1 MTTSREGRL
10 RGRDLALA
18 VGAAALLL
26 VVVLAASIRHDAHCE
41 RGGEEDAE
49 AAASL
54 ARQALAARLLSAE
67 QEALENQLLVKRVAG
82 LVAEERVEAASFS
95 ELYGDADL
103 LARAVD
109 AAAAAARSSLN
120 AASTA
125 RARRS
130 ASLYKSENDAA
141 STRSSPTSPATR
153 FTNNWFSKASCSAL
167 KSRAASACRAR
178 EAAASASS
186 SPPLSQCAS
195 WRIDAAN
202 TTTNNSAAA
211 PTARARSRP
220 RRRPSRVAMRQRCEG
235 WPRELHRAP

>member
-1 MTTSREGRL
+1 MATREGRL

-49 AAASL
+49 TAASL

-82 LVAEERVEAASFS
+82 LVVEERAEAASFS

-109 AAAAAARSSLN
+109 AAF
-120 AASTA
+120 
-125 RARRS
+125 
-130 ASLYKSENDAA
+130 SED
-141 STRSSPTSPATR
+141 
-153 FTNNWFSKASCSAL
+153 L
-167 KSRAASACRAR
+167 
-178 EAAASASS
+178 AAASA
-186 SPPLSQCAS
+186 PGWAAAES
-195 WRIDAAN
+195 W
-202 TTTNNSAAA
+202 AAA
-211 PTARARSRP
+211 PEENWAAPERDWAAAEPEAEIDDFARQRDAGRAVDDAREADDAADRARC
-220 RRRPSRVAMRQRCEG
+220 AA
-235 WPRELHRAP
+235 LRAAYAVVPGVSWGTAPAEAQTEWRTRGCDAK

>member
-1 MTTSREGRL
+1 MTTREGRL

-49 AAASL
+49 TAASL

-82 LVAEERVEAASFS
+82 LVVEERAEAASFS

-109 AAAAAARSSLN
+109 AAF
-120 AASTA
+120 
-125 RARRS
+125 
-130 ASLYKSENDAA
+130 SED
-141 STRSSPTSPATR
+141 
-153 FTNNWFSKASCSAL
+153 L
-167 KSRAASACRAR
+167 
-178 EAAASASS
+178 AAASA
-186 SPPLSQCAS
+186 PGWAAAES
-195 WRIDAAN
+195 W
-202 TTTNNSAAA
+202 AAA
-211 PTARARSRP
+211 PEENWAAPERDWAAAEPEAEIDDFARQRDAGRAVDDAREADDAADRARC
-220 RRRPSRVAMRQRCEG
+220 AA
-235 WPRELHRAP
+235 LRAAYAVVPGVSWGTAPAEAQTEWRTRGCDAK

>member
-1 MTTSREGRL
+1 MTTREGRL

-49 AAASL
+49 TAASL

-95 ELYGDADL
+95 DLYADADL

-109 AAAAAARSSLN
+109 AAFSEDAAAAP
-120 AASTA
+120 STGGPRRAGCGAGGELGRAGAGLGRGGAEAEVGFA
-125 RARRS
+125 RQR
-130 ASLYKSENDAA
+130 DAG
-141 STRSSPTSPATR
+141 
-153 FTNNWFSKASCSAL
+153 
-167 KSRAASACRAR
+167 RAVDDAR
-178 EAAASASS
+178 EAD
-186 SPPLSQCAS
+186 
-195 WRIDAAN
+195 DAAD
-202 TTTNNSAAA
+202 
-211 PTARARSRP
+211 RARC
-220 RRRPSRVAMRQRCEG
+220 AA
-235 WPRELHRAP
+235 LRAAYAVVPGVSWGTAPAEAQTEWRTRGCDGMG

>member
-1 MTTSREGRL
+1 MAATREGRL

-82 LVAEERVEAASFS
+82 LVGEERVEAASFS
-95 ELYGDADL
+95 DLYADADL

-109 AAAAAARSSLN
+109 AAFGEDL
-120 AASTA
+120 
-125 RARRS
+125 
-130 ASLYKSENDAA
+130 
-141 STRSSPTSPATR
+141 
-153 FTNNWFSKASCSAL
+153 
-167 KSRAASACRAR
+167 
-178 EAAASASS
+178 AAASA
-186 SPPLSQCAS
+186 PGWAAAES
-195 WRIDAAN
+195 W
-202 TTTNNSAAA
+202 AAA
-211 PTARARSRP
+211 PEENWAAPERDWAAAEPEAEIDDFARQRDAGRAVDDAREADDAADRARC
-220 RRRPSRVAMRQRCEG
+220 AA
-235 WPRELHRAP
+235 LRAAYAVVPGVSWGTAPAEAQTEWRTRGCDGMG

>member
-1 MTTSREGRL
+1 MTTREGRL

-49 AAASL
+49 TAASL

-95 ELYGDADL
+95 DLYADADL

-109 AAAAAARSSLN
+109 AAFSEDLAAAAAPSTGW
-120 AASTA
+120 AAAESWAAAPEENCAAPEENWAAAEPEAEVDDFA
-125 RARRS
+125 RQR
-130 ASLYKSENDAA
+130 DAG
-141 STRSSPTSPATR
+141 
-153 FTNNWFSKASCSAL
+153 
-167 KSRAASACRAR
+167 RAVDDAR
-178 EAAASASS
+178 EAD
-186 SPPLSQCAS
+186 
-195 WRIDAAN
+195 DAAD
-202 TTTNNSAAA
+202 
-211 PTARARSRP
+211 RARC
-220 RRRPSRVAMRQRCEG
+220 AA
-235 WPRELHRAP
+235 LRAAYAVVPGVSWGTAPAEAQTEWRTRGCDGMG

>member
-1 MTTSREGRL
+1 MTTREGRL

-49 AAASL
+49 TAASL

-95 ELYGDADL
+95 DLYADADL

-109 AAAAAARSSLN
+109 AAFSEDLAAAAAPSTGW
-120 AASTA
+120 AAAESWAAAPEENWAAPEQDWAAAEPEAEVDDFA
-125 RARRS
+125 RQR
-130 ASLYKSENDAA
+130 DAG
-141 STRSSPTSPATR
+141 
-153 FTNNWFSKASCSAL
+153 
-167 KSRAASACRAR
+167 RAVDDAR
-178 EAAASASS
+178 EAD
-186 SPPLSQCAS
+186 
-195 WRIDAAN
+195 DAAD
-202 TTTNNSAAA
+202 
-211 PTARARSRP
+211 RARC
-220 RRRPSRVAMRQRCEG
+220 AA
-235 WPRELHRAP
+235 LRAAYAVVPGVSWGTAPAEAQTEWRTRGCDGMG

>member
-1 MTTSREGRL
+1 MATREGRL

-95 ELYGDADL
+95 DLYKDADL

-109 AAAAAARSSLN
+109 AAFSEDLAAAAAPSTGW
-120 AASTA
+120 AAAESWAAAPEENWAAPEQDWAAAEPEAEVDDFA
-125 RARRS
+125 RQR
-130 ASLYKSENDAA
+130 DAG
-141 STRSSPTSPATR
+141 
-153 FTNNWFSKASCSAL
+153 
-167 KSRAASACRAR
+167 RAVDDAR
-178 EAAASASS
+178 EAD
-186 SPPLSQCAS
+186 
-195 WRIDAAN
+195 DAAD
-202 TTTNNSAAA
+202 
-211 PTARARSRP
+211 RARC
-220 RRRPSRVAMRQRCEG
+220 AA
-235 WPRELHRAP
+235 LRAAYAVVPGVSWGTAPAEAQTEWRTRGCDGMG

>member
-1 MTTSREGRL
+1 MTTREGRL

-49 AAASL
+49 TAASL

-95 ELYGDADL
+95 DLYADADL

-109 AAAAAARSSLN
+109 AAFSEDLAAAAAPSTGW
-120 AASTA
+120 AAAESWA
-125 RARRS
+125 AAPEENWAAPEQDWAAAEPEAEVDDFARQRDAGRAVDDAREADDAADRARR
-130 ASLYKSENDAA
+130 AA
-141 STRSSPTSPATR
+141 
-153 FTNNWFSKASCSAL
+153 L
-167 KSRAASACRAR
+167 RAAYAVVPGVSWGTAPA
-178 EAAASASS
+178 EA
-186 SPPLSQCAS
+186 QTE
-195 WRIDAAN
+195 WRTRGCDG
-202 TTTNNSAAA
+202 
-211 PTARARSRP
+211 
-220 RRRPSRVAMRQRCEG
+220 MG
-235 WPRELHRAP
+235 

>member
-1 MTTSREGRL
+1 MVTREGRL

-26 VVVLAASIRHDAHCE
+26 VVVLTASIRHDAHCE

-95 ELYGDADL
+95 DLYADADL

-109 AAAAAARSSLN
+109 A
-120 AASTA
+120 
-125 RARRS
+125 
-130 ASLYKSENDAA
+130 Y
-141 STRSSPTSPATR
+141 
-153 FTNNWFSKASCSAL
+153 F
-167 KSRAASACRAR
+167 
-178 EAAASASS
+178 
-186 SPPLSQCAS
+186 
-195 WRIDAAN
+195 
-202 TTTNNSAAA
+202 
-211 PTARARSRP
+211 
-220 RRRPSRVAMRQRCEG
+220 
-235 WPRELHRAP
+235 RAPFRINIYHALF

>member
-1 MTTSREGRL
+1 MTTREGRL

-49 AAASL
+49 TAASL

-95 ELYGDADL
+95 DLYADADL

-109 AAAAAARSSLN
+109 AAFSEDLAAAA
-120 AASTA
+120 APSTG
-125 RARRS
+125 
-130 ASLYKSENDAA
+130 
-141 STRSSPTSPATR
+141 
-153 FTNNWFSKASCSAL
+153 W
-167 KSRAASACRAR
+167 
-178 EAAASASS
+178 AAAE
-186 SPPLSQCAS
+186 S
-195 WRIDAAN
+195 W
-202 TTTNNSAAA
+202 AAA
-211 PTARARSRP
+211 PEENWAAPEQDWAAAEPEAEVDDFARQRDAGRAVDDARAADDAADR
-220 RRRPSRVAMRQRCEG
+220 ARCAA
-235 WPRELHRAP
+235 LRAAYAVVPGVSWGTAPAEAQTEWRTRGCDGMG

>member
-1 MTTSREGRL
+1 MAATREGRL

-49 AAASL
+49 TAASL

-95 ELYGDADL
+95 DLYADADL

-109 AAAAAARSSLN
+109 AAFGEDL
-120 AASTA
+120 
-125 RARRS
+125 
-130 ASLYKSENDAA
+130 
-141 STRSSPTSPATR
+141 
-153 FTNNWFSKASCSAL
+153 
-167 KSRAASACRAR
+167 
-178 EAAASASS
+178 AAASA
-186 SPPLSQCAS
+186 PGWAAAES
-195 WRIDAAN
+195 W
-202 TTTNNSAAA
+202 AAA
-211 PTARARSRP
+211 PEENWAAPERDWAAAEPEAEIDDFARQRDAGRAVDDAREADDAADRARC
-220 RRRPSRVAMRQRCEG
+220 AA
-235 WPRELHRAP
+235 LRAAYAVVPGVSWGTAPAEAQTEWRTRGCDGMG

>member
-1 MTTSREGRL
+1 MAATREGRL

-49 AAASL
+49 TAASL

-95 ELYGDADL
+95 DLYADADL

-109 AAAAAARSSLN
+109 AAFSEDLAAAA
-120 AASTA
+120 APSTG
-125 RARRS
+125 
-130 ASLYKSENDAA
+130 
-141 STRSSPTSPATR
+141 
-153 FTNNWFSKASCSAL
+153 W
-167 KSRAASACRAR
+167 
-178 EAAASASS
+178 AAAE
-186 SPPLSQCAS
+186 S
-195 WRIDAAN
+195 W
-202 TTTNNSAAA
+202 AAA
-211 PTARARSRP
+211 PEENWAAPEQDWAAAEPEAEVDDFARQRDAGRAVDDARAADDAADR
-220 RRRPSRVAMRQRCEG
+220 ARCAA
-235 WPRELHRAP
+235 LRAAYAVVPGVSWGTAPAEAQTEWRTRGCDGMG

>member
-1 MTTSREGRL
+1 MTTREGRL

-109 AAAAAARSSLN
+109 AAF
-120 AASTA
+120 
-125 RARRS
+125 
-130 ASLYKSENDAA
+130 SED
-141 STRSSPTSPATR
+141 
-153 FTNNWFSKASCSAL
+153 L
-167 KSRAASACRAR
+167 
-178 EAAASASS
+178 AAASA
-186 SPPLSQCAS
+186 PGWAAAES
-195 WRIDAAN
+195 W
-202 TTTNNSAAA
+202 AAA
-211 PTARARSRP
+211 PEENWAAPERDWAAAEPEAEVDDFARQRDAGRAVDDAREADDAADRARC
-220 RRRPSRVAMRQRCEG
+220 AA
-235 WPRELHRAP
+235 LRAAYAVVPGVSWGTAPAEAQTEWRTRGCDAK

>member
-1 MTTSREGRL
+1 MTTREGRL

-49 AAASL
+49 TAASL

-82 LVAEERVEAASFS
+82 LVVEERAEAASFS

-109 AAAAAARSSLN
+109 AAFSEDLAAAA
-120 AASTA
+120 AASTGWSGGELGPGWAAAAEAWAAAPEENWAAPERDWAEPEPEAAIDDFA
-125 RARRS
+125 RQR
-130 ASLYKSENDAA
+130 DAG
-141 STRSSPTSPATR
+141 
-153 FTNNWFSKASCSAL
+153 
-167 KSRAASACRAR
+167 RAVDDAR
-178 EAAASASS
+178 EAD
-186 SPPLSQCAS
+186 
-195 WRIDAAN
+195 DAAD
-202 TTTNNSAAA
+202 
-211 PTARARSRP
+211 RARC
-220 RRRPSRVAMRQRCEG
+220 AA
-235 WPRELHRAP
+235 LRAAYAVVPGVSWGTAPAEAQTEWRTRGCDGMG

>member
-1 MTTSREGRL
+1 MTTREVRL

-49 AAASL
+49 TAASL

-95 ELYGDADL
+95 DLYADADL

-109 AAAAAARSSLN
+109 AAFSEDLAAAAAPSTGW
-120 AASTA
+120 AAAESWAAAPEENWAAPERDWAAAEPEAEVDDFA
-125 RARRS
+125 RQR
-130 ASLYKSENDAA
+130 DAG
-141 STRSSPTSPATR
+141 
-153 FTNNWFSKASCSAL
+153 
-167 KSRAASACRAR
+167 RAVDDAR
-178 EAAASASS
+178 EAD
-186 SPPLSQCAS
+186 
-195 WRIDAAN
+195 DAAD
-202 TTTNNSAAA
+202 
-211 PTARARSRP
+211 RARC
-220 RRRPSRVAMRQRCEG
+220 AA
-235 WPRELHRAP
+235 LRAAYAVVPGVSWGTAPAEAQTEWRTRGCDGMG

>member
-95 ELYGDADL
+95 DLYKDADL

-109 AAAAAARSSLN
+109 AAFSEDLAAAA
-120 AASTA
+120 AASTGWSGGELGPGWAAAAEAWAAAPEENWAAPEQDWAAAEPEAEVDDFA
-125 RARRS
+125 RQR
-130 ASLYKSENDAA
+130 DAG
-141 STRSSPTSPATR
+141 
-153 FTNNWFSKASCSAL
+153 
-167 KSRAASACRAR
+167 RAVDDAR
-178 EAAASASS
+178 EAD
-186 SPPLSQCAS
+186 
-195 WRIDAAN
+195 DAAD
-202 TTTNNSAAA
+202 
-211 PTARARSRP
+211 RARCA
-220 RRRPSRVAMRQRCEG
+220 V
-235 WPRELHRAP
+235 LRAAYAVVPGVSWGTAPAEAQTEWRTRGCDGMG

>member
-1 MTTSREGRL
+1 MAATREGRL

-49 AAASL
+49 TAASL

-109 AAAAAARSSLN
+109 AAFSEDLAAAA
-120 AASTA
+120 AASTGWSGGELGPGWAAAAEAWAAAPEENWAAPERDWAEPEPEAEVDDFA
-125 RARRS
+125 RQR
-130 ASLYKSENDAA
+130 DAG
-141 STRSSPTSPATR
+141 
-153 FTNNWFSKASCSAL
+153 
-167 KSRAASACRAR
+167 RAVDDAR
-178 EAAASASS
+178 EAD
-186 SPPLSQCAS
+186 
-195 WRIDAAN
+195 DAAD
-202 TTTNNSAAA
+202 
-211 PTARARSRP
+211 RARC
-220 RRRPSRVAMRQRCEG
+220 AA
-235 WPRELHRAP
+235 LRAAYAVVPGVSWGTAPAEAQTEWRTRGCDGLG

>member
-1 MTTSREGRL
+1 MTTTREGRL

-109 AAAAAARSSLN
+109 AAFSEDLAAAAATVAVVPSSAGRSVSTGSSSRSRASMSTSSPSSSLGDSRERSILSKLLPMLPSRACRSSRCG
-120 AASTA
+120 TA
-125 RARRS
+125 WWRARFVGRTSERS
-130 ASLYKSENDAA
+130 GLIA
-141 STRSSPTSPATR
+141 PG
-153 FTNNWFSKASCSAL
+153 
-167 KSRAASACRAR
+167 
-178 EAAASASS
+178 
-186 SPPLSQCAS
+186 S
-195 WRIDAAN
+195 W
-202 TTTNNSAAA
+202 
-211 PTARARSRP
+211 
-220 RRRPSRVAMRQRCEG
+220 
-235 WPRELHRAP
+235 

>member
-1 MTTSREGRL
+1 MTAREGRL

-109 AAAAAARSSLN
+109 AAFGEDL
-120 AASTA
+120 
-125 RARRS
+125 
-130 ASLYKSENDAA
+130 
-141 STRSSPTSPATR
+141 
-153 FTNNWFSKASCSAL
+153 
-167 KSRAASACRAR
+167 
-178 EAAASASS
+178 AAASA
-186 SPPLSQCAS
+186 PGWAAAES
-195 WRIDAAN
+195 W
-202 TTTNNSAAA
+202 AAA
-211 PTARARSRP
+211 PEENWAAPERDWAAAEPEAEIDDFARQRDAGRAVDDAREADDAADRARC
-220 RRRPSRVAMRQRCEG
+220 AA
-235 WPRELHRAP
+235 LRAAYAVVPGVSWGTAPAEAQTEWRTRGCDGMG

>member
-1 MTTSREGRL
+1 MAATREGRL

-95 ELYGDADL
+95 
-103 LARAVD
+103 
-109 AAAAAARSSLN
+109 S
-120 AASTA
+120 
-125 RARRS
+125 
-130 ASLYKSENDAA
+130 
-141 STRSSPTSPATR
+141 
-153 FTNNWFSKASCSAL
+153 
-167 KSRAASACRAR
+167 
-178 EAAASASS
+178 
-186 SPPLSQCAS
+186 
-195 WRIDAAN
+195 
-202 TTTNNSAAA
+202 
-211 PTARARSRP
+211 
-220 RRRPSRVAMRQRCEG
+220 
-235 WPRELHRAP
+235 

>member
-1 MTTSREGRL
+1 MTTREGRL

-49 AAASL
+49 TAASL

-82 LVAEERVEAASFS
+82 LVVEERAEAASFS

-109 AAAAAARSSLN
+109 AAF
-120 AASTA
+120 
-125 RARRS
+125 
-130 ASLYKSENDAA
+130 SED
-141 STRSSPTSPATR
+141 
-153 FTNNWFSKASCSAL
+153 L
-167 KSRAASACRAR
+167 
-178 EAAASASS
+178 AAASA
-186 SPPLSQCAS
+186 PGWAAAES
-195 WRIDAAN
+195 W
-202 TTTNNSAAA
+202 AAA
-211 PTARARSRP
+211 PEENWAAPERDWAEPEPEAAIDDFARQRDAGRAVDDARAADDAADR
-220 RRRPSRVAMRQRCEG
+220 ARCAA
-235 WPRELHRAP
+235 LRAAYAVVPGVSWGTAPAEAQTEWRTRGCDAK

>member
-1 MTTSREGRL
+1 MTTREGRL

-49 AAASL
+49 TAASL

-82 LVAEERVEAASFS
+82 LVAEEAAPAASFS

-109 AAAAAARSSLN
+109 AAFGEDL
-120 AASTA
+120 
-125 RARRS
+125 
-130 ASLYKSENDAA
+130 
-141 STRSSPTSPATR
+141 
-153 FTNNWFSKASCSAL
+153 
-167 KSRAASACRAR
+167 
-178 EAAASASS
+178 AAASA
-186 SPPLSQCAS
+186 PGWAAAES
-195 WRIDAAN
+195 W
-202 TTTNNSAAA
+202 AAA
-211 PTARARSRP
+211 PEENWAAPERDWAAAEPEAEIDDFARQRDAGRAVDDAREADDAADRARC
-220 RRRPSRVAMRQRCEG
+220 AA
-235 WPRELHRAP
+235 LRAAYAVVPGVSWGTAPAEAQTEWRTRGCDGMG

>member
-1 MTTSREGRL
+1 MTTREGRL

-49 AAASL
+49 TAASL

-95 ELYGDADL
+95 DLYADADL

-109 AAAAAARSSLN
+109 AAF
-120 AASTA
+120 
-125 RARRS
+125 
-130 ASLYKSENDAA
+130 SED
-141 STRSSPTSPATR
+141 
-153 FTNNWFSKASCSAL
+153 L
-167 KSRAASACRAR
+167 
-178 EAAASASS
+178 AAASA
-186 SPPLSQCAS
+186 PGWAAAES
-195 WRIDAAN
+195 W
-202 TTTNNSAAA
+202 AAA
-211 PTARARSRP
+211 PEENWAAPERDWAAAEPEAEVDDFARQRDAGRAVDDAREADDAADRARC
-220 RRRPSRVAMRQRCEG
+220 AA
-235 WPRELHRAP
+235 LRAAYAVVPGVSWGTAPAEAQTEWRTRGCDGMG

>member
-1 MTTSREGRL
+1 MIPTSLMAATREGRL

-49 AAASL
+49 TAASL

-109 AAAAAARSSLN
+109 AAFSEDLAAAA
-120 AASTA
+120 AASTGWSGGEQGPGWAAAAEAWAAAPEENWAAPERDWAAAEPEAAIDDFA
-125 RARRS
+125 RQR
-130 ASLYKSENDAA
+130 DAG
-141 STRSSPTSPATR
+141 
-153 FTNNWFSKASCSAL
+153 
-167 KSRAASACRAR
+167 RAVDDAR
-178 EAAASASS
+178 EAD
-186 SPPLSQCAS
+186 
-195 WRIDAAN
+195 DAAD
-202 TTTNNSAAA
+202 
-211 PTARARSRP
+211 RARC
-220 RRRPSRVAMRQRCEG
+220 AA
-235 WPRELHRAP
+235 LRAAYAVVPGVSWGTAPAEAQTEWRTRGCDAK

>member
-1 MTTSREGRL
+1 MTTREGRL

-49 AAASL
+49 TAASL

-82 LVAEERVEAASFS
+82 LVVEERAEAASFS

-109 AAAAAARSSLN
+109 AAF
-120 AASTA
+120 
-125 RARRS
+125 
-130 ASLYKSENDAA
+130 SED
-141 STRSSPTSPATR
+141 
-153 FTNNWFSKASCSAL
+153 L
-167 KSRAASACRAR
+167 
-178 EAAASASS
+178 AAASA
-186 SPPLSQCAS
+186 PGWAAAES
-195 WRIDAAN
+195 W
-202 TTTNNSAAA
+202 AAA
-211 PTARARSRP
+211 PEENWAAPERDWAAAEPEAEVDDFARQRDTARAVDDARAADDAADR
-220 RRRPSRVAMRQRCEG
+220 ARCAA
-235 WPRELHRAP
+235 LRAAYAVVPGVSWGTAPAEAQTEWRTRGCDGMG

>member
-1 MTTSREGRL
+1 MTTREGRL

-49 AAASL
+49 TAASL

-95 ELYGDADL
+95 DLYADADL

-109 AAAAAARSSLN
+109 AAFGEDL
-120 AASTA
+120 
-125 RARRS
+125 
-130 ASLYKSENDAA
+130 
-141 STRSSPTSPATR
+141 
-153 FTNNWFSKASCSAL
+153 
-167 KSRAASACRAR
+167 
-178 EAAASASS
+178 AAASA
-186 SPPLSQCAS
+186 PGWAAAES
-195 WRIDAAN
+195 W
-202 TTTNNSAAA
+202 AAA
-211 PTARARSRP
+211 PEENWAAPERDWAAAEPEAEIDDFARQRDAGRAVDDAREADDAADRARC
-220 RRRPSRVAMRQRCEG
+220 AA
-235 WPRELHRAP
+235 LRAAYAVVPGVSWGTAPAEAQTEWRTRGCDGMG

>member
-1 MTTSREGRL
+1 MTTREGRL

-49 AAASL
+49 TAASL

-95 ELYGDADL
+95 DLYADADL

-109 AAAAAARSSLN
+109 AAFSEDLAAAAAPSTGW
-120 AASTA
+120 AAAESWAAAPEENWAAPERDWAAAEPEEEIDDFA
-125 RARRS
+125 RQR
-130 ASLYKSENDAA
+130 D
-141 STRSSPTSPATR
+141 T
-153 FTNNWFSKASCSAL
+153 
-167 KSRAASACRAR
+167 SRAVDDAR
-178 EAAASASS
+178 EAD
-186 SPPLSQCAS
+186 
-195 WRIDAAN
+195 DAAD
-202 TTTNNSAAA
+202 
-211 PTARARSRP
+211 RARC
-220 RRRPSRVAMRQRCEG
+220 AA
-235 WPRELHRAP
+235 LRAAYAVVPGVSWGTAPAEAQTEWRTRGCDGMG

>member
-1 MTTSREGRL
+1 MTTREGRL

-49 AAASL
+49 TAASL

-95 ELYGDADL
+95 DLYADADL

-109 AAAAAARSSLN
+109 AAFSEDLAAAAAPSTGW
-120 AASTA
+120 AAAESWAAAPEENWAAPEQDWAAAEPEAEVDDFA
-125 RARRS
+125 RQR
-130 ASLYKSENDAA
+130 DAG
-141 STRSSPTSPATR
+141 
-153 FTNNWFSKASCSAL
+153 
-167 KSRAASACRAR
+167 RAIDDAR
-178 EAAASASS
+178 EAD
-186 SPPLSQCAS
+186 
-195 WRIDAAN
+195 DAAD
-202 TTTNNSAAA
+202 
-211 PTARARSRP
+211 RARC
-220 RRRPSRVAMRQRCEG
+220 AA
-235 WPRELHRAP
+235 LRAAYAVVPGVSWGTAPAEAQTEWRTRGCDGMG

>member
-1 MTTSREGRL
+1 MTAREGRL

-49 AAASL
+49 TAASL

-82 LVAEERVEAASFS
+82 LVVEERAEAASFS

-109 AAAAAARSSLN
+109 AAF
-120 AASTA
+120 
-125 RARRS
+125 
-130 ASLYKSENDAA
+130 SED
-141 STRSSPTSPATR
+141 
-153 FTNNWFSKASCSAL
+153 L
-167 KSRAASACRAR
+167 
-178 EAAASASS
+178 AAASA
-186 SPPLSQCAS
+186 PGWAAAES
-195 WRIDAAN
+195 W
-202 TTTNNSAAA
+202 AAA
-211 PTARARSRP
+211 PEENWAAPERDWAAAEPEAEVDDFARQRDAGRAVDDAREADDAADRARC
-220 RRRPSRVAMRQRCEG
+220 AA
-235 WPRELHRAP
+235 LRAAYAVVPGVSWGTAPAEAQTEWRTRGCDAK